1 MTMRVAPTIKVRER
15 ITQMSRYTLR
25 GFALVLPGDRSTK
38 MRSQDRMGWI
48 LFGGT
53 VALVLITGV
62 SSVMFP
68 QAGVM
73 YCTEGFG
80 TCIVSPPRSG
90 AWRVRDAT
98 CPAGQSVRFVSLGGL
113 QLRRCHSILV
123 TGFLTSLYVC
133 PAACA
138 K

>member
-1 MTMRVAPTIKVRER
+1 
-15 ITQMSRYTLR
+15 
-25 GFALVLPGDRSTK
+25 
-38 MRSQDRMGWI
+38 MGWI

-53 VALVLITGV
+53 IALVLISGV
-62 SSVMFP
+62 SSVMLP
-68 QAGVM
+68 PAGVM

-90 AWRVRDAT
+90 AWRVLDAP
-98 CPAGQSVRFVSLGGL
+98 CPAGRSLRFVSLGGL
-113 QLRRCHSILV
+113 QLRRCHSIPV
-123 TGFLTSLYVC
+123 TGFSTPLYVC